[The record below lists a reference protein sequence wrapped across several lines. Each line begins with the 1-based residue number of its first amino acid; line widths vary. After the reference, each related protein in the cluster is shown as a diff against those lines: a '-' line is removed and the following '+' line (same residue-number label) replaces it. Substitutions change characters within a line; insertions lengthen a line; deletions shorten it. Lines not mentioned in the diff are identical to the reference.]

1 LTVERLRQ
9 GLSRLPVTARIALSA
24 ALIIALT
31 AALAVVHWLQVGA
44 IERNVRVAEA
54 TIEAYGTLRD
64 LQVQALKIDLAIQR
78 FVDTESQAS
87 LEEVRHEVRSLANA
101 TSIVGKSGR
110 LDAAMEAANRTALEN
125 TVAALREAF
134 DEAATTTD
142 APRIA
147 GNRSH
152 AAAAIADM
160 IAQAAAA
167 VGQNSAA
174 RMQRTAKVIGR
185 VRKFAIILGFGI
197 IVFGA
202 LGAWL
207 IADSS
212 KFRDDAVAI
221 RPRERERIEG
231 KAKARFAEAVDAMNH
246 GFGLYDDGDRL
257 VLCNQLHRRWTID
270 GAHAGAGAGARE
282 IELADGTWIRL
293 DEALTPS
300 RYTVR
305 VQTDVSALK
314 RHAHELTAAKEAAE
328 TANRVKS
335 EFLANMSHEL
345 RTPLN
350 AILGFSEALNLGIA
364 GPATPKQLEY
374 IRDIHASGS
383 HLLEIVNDIL
393 DLSKI
398 AAGKLEIAPR
408 PIDLLRVIADSV
420 ALVQGR
426 ADEAALGIKVDVPA
440 DVPLLKADELRL
452 KQILLNLLSNA
463 VKFTP
468 RAGKIA
474 VSARVLDTSLVLS
487 VSDTGIGMRPQDV
500 ATALEPFGQVDSKLH
515 RRYAG
520 TGLGLP
526 LVKAL
531 VELHGG
537 EMHIESAP
545 ERGTRVT
552 IRFADYLTRARE
564 VAAA

>member
-1 LTVERLRQ
+1 MERLRQ

-44 IERNVRVAEA
+44 IERDVRVAEA
-54 TIEAYGTLRD
+54 NVAAYGTLRD

-78 FVDTESQAS
+78 FVNTQNRAS
-87 LEEVRHEVRSLANA
+87 LEEVRHEVRSLADA
-101 TSIVGKSGR
+101 IGIVGKSGR

-125 TVAALREAF
+125 AIAALREAF
-134 DEAATTTD
+134 DEAATATD

-147 GNRSH
+147 GNQSH
-152 AAAAIADM
+152 AAAAVAEI
-160 IAQAAAA
+160 IAQATAA
-167 VGQNSAA
+167 VGRNSAA
-174 RMQRTAKVIGR
+174 SMQRAGNAIGS
-185 VRKFAIILGFGI
+185 VRKFAVILGFGI
-197 IVFGA
+197 IAFGA

-207 IADSS
+207 IADSI
-212 KFRDDAVAI
+212 KLRDGAVAI
-221 RPRERERIEG
+221 RQRERERIEG

-257 VLCNQLHRRWTID
+257 VLCNQLHRRWSID
-270 GAHAGAGAGARE
+270 LAHAGVGVGVRE

-293 DEALTPS
+293 DEARTPS
-300 RYTVR
+300 GYTVR

-328 TANRVKS
+328 AASRVKS

-364 GPATPKQLEY
+364 GPVTPKQLEY

-426 ADEAALGIKVDVPA
+426 ADDAALGIKVDVPA

-537 EMHIESAP
+537 ELHIESAP

-564 VAAA
+564 AAAA

>member
-1 LTVERLRQ
+1 MERLRQ

-54 TIEAYGTLRD
+54 NVAAYGTLRD

-78 FVDTESQAS
+78 FVNTQNRAS
-87 LEEVRHEVRSLANA
+87 LEEVRHEVRSLADA
-101 TSIVGKSGR
+101 IGIVGKSGR

-125 TVAALREAF
+125 AIAALREAF
-134 DEAATTTD
+134 DEAVTATN
-142 APRIA
+142 ASRIA
-147 GNRSH
+147 GNQSH
-152 AAAAIADM
+152 AVAAIAE
-160 IAQAAAA
+160 IVAQAAAA
-167 VGQNSAA
+167 VGRTSAA
-174 RMQRTAKVIGR
+174 SMQHAGNTIGS
-185 VRKFAIILGFGI
+185 VRNFAVILGFGI
-197 IVFGA
+197 IAFGA

-207 IADSS
+207 IADSI
-212 KFRDDAVAI
+212 KLRDGAVAI
-221 RPRERERIEG
+221 RQRERERIEG

-257 VLCNQLHRRWTID
+257 VLCNQLHRRWSID
-270 GAHAGAGAGARE
+270 LAHADADAGVRE

-293 DEALTPS
+293 DEARTPS
-300 RYTVR
+300 GYTVR

-328 TANRVKS
+328 AASRVKS

-364 GPATPKQLEY
+364 GPVTPKQLEY

-564 VAAA
+564 AAAA